1 MQERVKGGPITDHD
15 LLFNDL
21 APEIHTKIEEIG
33 IALGLSS
40 TVLTDELETGKF
52 ANQQGSK
59 KAFKMLQLW
68 RDSVGGDKFTYSVLA
83 AALEKH
89 GFLRCAVKYCYIEQ
103 SCFTD
108 DSPVFTHPCSPP
120 QSPQRPVF
128 PVVTDTVLLHTKG
141 NLD

>member
-1 MQERVKGGPITDHD
+1 MKCGPITDHD
-15 LLFNDL
+15 LLFKDL
-21 APEIHTKIEEIG
+21 ALEIHTKIEEIG

-59 KAFKMLQLW
+59 KAFKMLTLW
-68 RDSVGGDKFTYSVLA
+68 RDSAGEDKFTYSVLA
-83 AALEKH
+83 AALKKY
-89 GFLRCAVKYCYIEQ
+89 GFLRCALKYCCIEQ
-103 SCFTD
+103 SSID
-108 DSPVFTHPCSPP
+108 DSPVPTHPSSPP
-120 QSPQRPVF
+120 QPPQRPVF